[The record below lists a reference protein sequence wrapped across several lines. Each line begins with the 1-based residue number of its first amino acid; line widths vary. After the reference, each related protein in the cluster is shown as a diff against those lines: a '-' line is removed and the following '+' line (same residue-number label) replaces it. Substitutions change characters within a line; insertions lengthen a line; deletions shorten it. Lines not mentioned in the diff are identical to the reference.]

1 MLESEWRRRGDVFA
15 LKFPFFGDL
24 VYVVEPTAVREVLT
38 GDPYRFHAGEGNA
51 GLLEPVVGEN
61 SLLTLD
67 DDAHMAQRKLLLP
80 PFHGERMRRYADA
93 MRESA
98 ERELQRWP
106 VGRPFALRPRMQD
119 ITLEV
124 ILRTIFGV
132 SDPGRLAHFS
142 RLTKALD
149 RVATPVMWIPALR
162 RDLGRLSPWRRFLS
176 VRAEGDELIYD
187 EIRRRR
193 AEPGFEERDDVLS
206 LLLQARHEDGT
217 PMSDVELRDE
227 LMTLVGAGHE
237 TTATAL
243 CWAFELILRNPRVEQ
258 RLRDEL
264 AGGDGEEYLDA
275 VMKETLRLRP
285 VVVDVVRKLMEDT
298 EVAGLTIPAG
308 TYVVAAIALVHLR
321 PDVYP
326 DPHEFRPERFL
337 EGQPE
342 PYTWIPFGGGV
353 RRCIGA
359 SFAQQEIKVVLRT
372 LLEGARLRPASKR
385 PEPPRARHVTIVPA
399 RGARVVLEER
409 LMSSPVTSSPVAATT
424 P

>member
-1 MLESEWRRRGDVFA
+1 MFA
-15 LKFPFFGDL
+15 IRFPFFGKI
-24 VYVVEPTAVREVLT
+24 VYVAEPSAVRDVMT
-38 GDPYRFHAGEGNA
+38 GDPHRFHAGEGNA
-51 GLLEPVVGEN
+51 GPLEPVLGQN

-67 DDAHMAQRKLLLP
+67 GDEHMAQRKLLLP
-80 PFHGERMRRYADA
+80 PFHGERIRRYADA
-93 MRESA
+93 MHEAA
-98 ERELQRWP
+98 EREVATWP
-106 VGRPFALRPRMQD
+106 LGRAFPLRPSMQR

-132 SDPGRLAHFS
+132 NDPARRSRFS
-142 RLTKALD
+142 ELTTRLD
-149 RVATPVMWIPALR
+149 RVSTPVMWIPALR
-162 RDLGRLSPWRRFLS
+162 HDLGPLSPWGRFLK
-176 VRAEGDELIYD
+176 VRAEADELIYE
-187 EIRRRR
+187 EIGRRR
-193 AEPGFEERDDVLS
+193 AEPGFEARDDVLS
-206 LLLQARHEDGT
+206 LLLQARHEDGA

-243 CWAFELILRNPRVEQ
+243 CWAFELLLRHPRVER
-258 RLRDEL
+258 RLREEIADG
-264 AGGDGEEYLDA
+264 GGDEYLDA

-285 VVVDVVRKLMEDT
+285 VVVDVVRKLMVDAEI
-298 EVAGLTIPAG
+298 AGRTIPAG
-308 TYVVAAIALVHLR
+308 TYVVAAIAVVHVR

-353 RRCIGA
+353 RRCLGA

-372 LLEGARLRPASKR
+372 LLEAARLRPASSR
-385 PEPPRARHVTIVPA
+385 PEVPRARHVTVVPS

-409 LMSSPVTSSPVAATT
+409 LRAPGVTTSHHSATT
-424 P
+424 S

>member
-1 MLESEWRRRGDVFA
+1 VADPA
-15 LKFPFFGDL
+15 
-24 VYVVEPTAVREVLT
+24 AVRDIFT
-38 GDPYRFHAGEGNA
+38 GDPRRFHAGEGNA
-51 GLLEPVVGEN
+51 GPLEPLVGTN

-67 DDAHMAQRKLLLP
+67 EDEHMAQRKLLLP
-80 PFHGERMRRYADA
+80 PFHGERIRRYADA
-93 MRESA
+93 MRDAA
-98 ERELQRWP
+98 ERELARWP
-106 VGRPFALRPRMQD
+106 VGRPFPLRPSMQE

-132 SDPGRLAHFS
+132 RDAERLMRFS
-142 RLTKALD
+142 HVTKRMGEVSNA
-149 RVATPVMWIPALR
+149 VVWVPALR
-162 RDLGRLSPWRRFLS
+162 RDVGRFSPWRRFLAA
-176 VRAEGDELIYD
+176 RADVDALIYE

-193 AEPGFEERDDVLS
+193 SEPDLESRDDVLS
-206 LLLQARHEDGT
+206 MLLQARHEDGS

-243 CWAFELILRNPRVEQ
+243 CWAFELILRHPRVER

-264 AGGDGEEYLDA
+264 AGGDGGDYLDA

-285 VVVDVVRKLMEDT
+285 VVVDVVRKLTGDT
-298 EVAGLTIPAG
+298 QIAGKNVPAG
-308 TYVVAAIALVHLR
+308 TYVIAAIALLHLR
-321 PDVYP
+321 RDVYP
-326 DPHEFRPERFL
+326 EPHAFRPERFL
-337 EGQPE
+337 EGASE

-372 LLEGARLRPASKR
+372 LLEGARLRPASAR
-385 PEPPRARHVTIVPA
+385 PEVPRTRHVTIVPS

-409 LMSSPVTSSPVAATT
+409 LR
-424 P
+424 

>member
-1 MLESEWRRRGDVFA
+1 VFTIRY
-15 LKFPFFGDL
+15 PFFGEL
-24 VYVVEPTAVREVLT
+24 VYVTDPDVVREIFT
-38 GDPYRFHAGEGNA
+38 GDPSRFHTGEGNA
-51 GLLEPVVGEN
+51 GPLEPVVGQN

-67 DDAHMAQRKLLLP
+67 GDEHLAQRKLLLP
-80 PFHGERMRRYADA
+80 PFHGERIRLYAET
-93 MRESA
+93 MREAA
-98 ERELQRWP
+98 EREMASWP
-106 VGRPFALRPRMQD
+106 AGRPFALRPSMQR

-132 SDPGRLAHFS
+132 TDPERRARFS
-142 RLTKALD
+142 QVTTRIDQTS
-149 RVATPVMWIPALR
+149 TPIMWVPALR
-162 RDLGRLSPWRRFLS
+162 RDLGRWSPWRRFL
-176 VRAEGDELIYD
+176 RARAAADELFYD

-206 LLLQARHEDGT
+206 LLLQARHEDGRA
-217 PMSDVELRDE
+217 MSDVELRDE

-243 CWAFELILRNPRVEQ
+243 CWAFELILRNPRVEA
-258 RLRDEL
+258 RLREEIASDD
-264 AGGDGEEYLDA
+264 GDEYLDA

-285 VVVDVVRKLMEDT
+285 VVVDVVRKLTEDA
-298 EVAGLTIPAG
+298 EIAGHRIAAG
-308 TYVVAAIALVHLR
+308 TFVVPAIAAVHLR

-326 DPHEFRPERFL
+326 DPHAFRPERFL

-342 PYTWIPFGGGV
+342 PYTWIPFGGGM

-372 LLEGARLRPASKR
+372 LLSGARLRPASAR
-385 PEPPRARHVTIVPA
+385 PEVPRTRHVTIVPS

-409 LMSSPVTSSPVAATT
+409 LGAAGVTSSSSFATT
-424 P
+424 S